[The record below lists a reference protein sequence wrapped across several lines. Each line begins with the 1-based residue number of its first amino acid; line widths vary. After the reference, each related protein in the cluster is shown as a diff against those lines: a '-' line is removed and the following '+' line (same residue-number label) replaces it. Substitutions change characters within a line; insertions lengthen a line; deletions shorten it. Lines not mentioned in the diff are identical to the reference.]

1 VWLKQLQNT
10 VTGGDNLATIVTDN
24 AAWDIT
30 AIKAIQILFIAQR
43 VSHTTLVGGMIRVT
57 KN

>member
-1 VWLKQLQNT
+1 MKQLQNT